1 MEVNKGWNNIECL
14 SRSRLFRPGV
24 GATFFRPTINECF
37 LYQTEIV
44 EKIFT
49 PCHVSHVTYH
59 MSHVI
64 CQVSGVTCHV
74 SGVLCHVSHCFCVC
88 VCVFFGGGGTK
99 CWSLSVEGLLS
110 TGPTPYSFLE
120 YQILN
125 IF

>member
-24 GATFFRPTINECF
+24 GATFFRPTINVCF

-88 VCVFFGGGGTK
+88 VCVCVFWGWGDKVLELVGGG
-99 CWSLSVEGLLS
+99 SVINGAY
-110 TGPTPYSFLE
+110 TV
-120 YQILN
+120 
-125 IF
+125 